1 MAEIVKLGCL
11 QFNEKPVPLGVKCNG
26 ESISFGDAFPGVAIP
41 FVKWENILVASR
53 CVCTNIPWN
62 TLYLRGF
69 ILGYPVKIDGIS
81 YLCRSLKVGAKDG
94 DPNEWD
100 AVLDAIGDADSIWH
114 WKKEYFWGQ
123 DVSEYGTPYQTVRGH
138 HSARAWS
145 KRHSLSKDSIVG
157 FRPVLEPLQPEPPV
171 SNSLVGRNLKVY
183 GPTAAISGRLVD
195 FNDYDLILQL
205 PADAASRVLSAQVL
219 SHNGW
224 LADGRRLTLDRSTI
238 TWMEIID

>member
-1 MAEIVKLGCL
+1 MESLTSAVPSRLG
-11 QFNEKPVPLGVKCNG
+11 Q
-26 ESISFGDAFPGVAIP
+26 
-41 FVKWENILVASR
+41 
-53 CVCTNIPWN
+53 
-62 TLYLRGF
+62 
-69 ILGYPVKIDGIS
+69 
-81 YLCRSLKVGAKDG
+81 DG

-123 DVSEYGTPYQTVRGH
+123 DVSEYGTSYQTVRGH
-138 HSARAWS
+138 RSARAWS

-205 PADAASRVLSAQVL
+205 PADAASRVLGAQVL
-219 SHNGW
+219 SSNGW
-224 LADGRRLTLDRSTI
+224 LADGRRMTLDRSTI
-238 TWMEIID
+238 TWMEKID